1 MAGDP
6 VAVRVGAYGNKDG
19 QTGTAGMGE
28 VAADAA
34 PTGMAVVLACYGSA
48 RAGGLEAAY
57 GGLVRE
63 VAAAA
68 PGVRVGLAVVSAP
81 VRRELEAQGEK
92 AAGLGD
98 VLRGLA
104 AEGVRSVVVQPVLVG
119 EGRTLDAVR
128 AEAAE
133 ARDAFERLVVGDP
146 LVASADDEAR
156 LVAAVTAAY
165 PVAPDE
171 ALLLV
176 AHGSAT
182 GVGARVTGYRGCC
195 HAGGSV
201 TAAPTPRDTS
211 SDPVVTL
218 HEGAQVAVARLR
230 AQAPGATRVTVVPL
244 MLVAG
249 AHVRRELAGDAP
261 DSWRSALV
269 RSGYAVRV
277 CEEGL
282 LALPAVRGIL
292 VDHVLGALQTGGTYH
307 AQAEQA

>member
-133 ARDAFERLVVGDP
+133 ARDAFERLVVGEP

-156 LVAAVTAAY
+156 LVAAVTAAH

-176 AHGSAT
+176 AHGSAS
-182 GVGARVTGYRGCC
+182 GVGAR
-195 HAGGSV
+195 
-201 TAAPTPRDTS
+201 
-211 SDPVVTL
+211 VTL

>member
-176 AHGSAT
+176 AHGSAS
-182 GVGARVTGYRGCC
+182 GV
-195 HAGGSV
+195 
-201 TAAPTPRDTS
+201 
-211 SDPVVTL
+211 
-218 HEGAQVAVARLR
+218 
-230 AQAPGATRVTVVPL
+230 
-244 MLVAG
+244 G